1 MKFSPYL
8 LAFFLLTACAVPPVR
23 DAGRLAPILVP
34 EDVQTRDIELGPLVA
49 KMAQARVGIQFGF
62 LCEPGEARLL
72 STTRLPVSQE
82 QINKGFKTVFES
94 LGYRVLK
101 EEADS
106 VFGKGSS
113 ADLVLG
119 GTLTQFQSNLCYP
132 FSGRADLSAGS
143 TNSVKG
149 AAFVE
154 IDWELY
160 SVSERKVVFRSKT
173 QGSFET
179 KETVRGGFETI
190 VLSAVVASLTN
201 LAANPAF
208 HAIAARPV
216 APAKAI

>member
-1 MKFSPYL
+1 MKLFAYL
-8 LAFFLLTACAVPPVR
+8 IPFVFLTACAVPQVHE
-23 DAGRLAPILVP
+23 ASRLAPILVP
-34 EDVQTRDIELGPLVA
+34 EDVETREIELGPLVA

-62 LCEPGEARLL
+62 LCEVGQARVL

-82 QINKGFKTVFES
+82 QINKAFKTVFES

-101 EEADS
+101 EADS
-106 VFGKGSS
+106 VFAKTAS

-132 FSGRADLSAGS
+132 YSGRADLTAGS
-143 TNSVKG
+143 TSSVKG
-149 AAFVE
+149 SAFVE

-160 SVSERKVVFRSKT
+160 SVSERKVVYRGKS

-179 KETVRGGFETI
+179 KEIVMGGFDAI
-190 VLSAVVASLTN
+190 VLNAVAASLTN